1 MWMIKVA
8 GFSNEFILSAI
19 TRSILQSVVAIVT
32 QNEIKINLT
41 LTRLAGLDL
50 YVLLLNVLSS
60 VSVLLHVTANMCST
74 FRNSFFTSLYFV
86 LLKYRYPLY
95 CARRN
100 NLLTRYAHSQKL
112 FTTNAK

>member
-41 LTRLAGLDL
+41 LTRLAGLVL
-50 YVLLLNVLSS
+50 YMLLLNVLSS
-60 VSVLLHVTANMCST
+60 VSDLLI
-74 FRNSFFTSLYFV
+74 Y
-86 LLKYRYPLY
+86 
-95 CARRN
+95 
-100 NLLTRYAHSQKL
+100 
-112 FTTNAK
+112 

>member
-41 LTRLAGLDL
+41 LTRLAGLVL

-60 VSVLLHVTANMCST
+60 VSDLLI
-74 FRNSFFTSLYFV
+74 Y
-86 LLKYRYPLY
+86 
-95 CARRN
+95 
-100 NLLTRYAHSQKL
+100 
-112 FTTNAK
+112 

>member
-1 MWMIKVA
+1 MRKCMWMIKVA

-41 LTRLAGLDL
+41 LTRLAGLVL

-60 VSVLLHVTANMCST
+60 VSDLLI
-74 FRNSFFTSLYFV
+74 Y
-86 LLKYRYPLY
+86 
-95 CARRN
+95 
-100 NLLTRYAHSQKL
+100 
-112 FTTNAK
+112 

>member
-19 TRSILQSVVAIVT
+19 TRSILKSVVAIVT

-41 LTRLAGLDL
+41 LTRLAGLVL

-60 VSVLLHVTANMCST
+60 VSDLLI
-74 FRNSFFTSLYFV
+74 Y
-86 LLKYRYPLY
+86 
-95 CARRN
+95 
-100 NLLTRYAHSQKL
+100 
-112 FTTNAK
+112 